1 MAKLPKLKVKSSPW
15 FPNEEVRDI
24 DEAKHLF
31 FSFAG
36 TLLWIDGQVVTS
48 QEELIQLAAQE
59 RYQGK
64 EFLEAVVLLPL
75 GGG

>member
-1 MAKLPKLKVKSSPW
+1 MILEDGIET
-15 FPNEEVRDI
+15 NQVR
-24 DEAKHLF
+24 
-31 FSFAG
+31 AG
-36 TLLWIDGQVVTS
+36 NNIQFLLWIDGQVVTS